1 MATCPACGHENRGS
15 ARFCD
20 SCGAAL
26 ALEAPGRE
34 ERKVVTVLF
43 ADLVGFTS
51 RAEQLDPEDV
61 RALLSPYYARL
72 RMELERFGGTVEKFI
87 GDAVMALFGAPIAH
101 EDDPERAVR
110 AALAIRDWVV
120 EEEAELQLRIA
131 VNTGEAL
138 IALGARPSQGEGMA
152 SGDVVNTTARLQS
165 AAPVN
170 GILVGE
176 TTYRATRHV
185 IDYRDAEPVEA
196 KGKTEPVSVWEAVTA
211 RSRVGSEAVSTRA
224 PLVGR
229 RRELDQLVD
238 AFERA
243 RQERSTQHVTLVGV
257 PGIGKSRLVAELLA
271 HVDSL
276 EELIFWRHG
285 RSLPY
290 GEGAAFWALGE
301 MVKAQAGILE
311 SDPPEDVARK
321 LGETVAQHVEQS
333 ERSWVEGKLGA
344 LVGLGGDKAVGGA
357 REESF
362 SAWRRFLE
370 SLAEERPLVLV
381 FEDLHWAGDELLDF
395 VDELP
400 EWVEDAPLL
409 VLCTARPELLDRRP
423 GWGGGKRNATTI
435 SLSPLASDETA
446 QLLAS
451 LLERPLLPAETQA
464 ELLIRAGGNPLYA
477 EQFARM
483 LSEGGEVGDAL
494 PETVQGIIAARLD
507 SLADGEKRLLQDA
520 AVLGKV
526 FWAGSLATVTRSERE
541 TVEQQLRSLG
551 RKEFVRR
558 ERHSSVEGELEY
570 AFNHVLV
577 RDVAYG
583 QIPRSERADKHRR
596 AAEWI
601 ESVERTDDQA
611 ELLAHH
617 YLSALE
623 LVRASGGAV
632 DDLAVRART
641 AVRDAAAQ
649 ALALRAYA
657 AAARS
662 YDLAAGLAGE
672 PDPGRPR
679 ALLQKGL
686 ALKALMD
693 ERRFD
698 LLEEAGSALE
708 AAGDTDGAAEAEVNL
723 AEVWWHAGERDRC
736 SACLDRAADLV
747 RGSEASLMSA
757 RVLAQIARF
766 YALFGDNQTATEL
779 ARKSLALA
787 EAFGR
792 DDVRATNLI
801 TLGTAGFFVR
811 DPDTEAALDD
821 VRTGLDL
828 AAGYG
833 DLPGMTRGYLNLGSL
848 LLLTGDLSGAEEAA
862 HEAYRISERLGLI
875 PAMRFA
881 AGNIIEV
888 ELCTG
893 SWQSAE
899 RRANAFLEES
909 EKGAHY
915 QDISALIA
923 RSMIELAGDRIDLS
937 RTAVEA
943 AMAAGRRVMDPQAK
957 TPALAMG
964 AFVYAE
970 VAEYDQAQAL
980 LEELEPGPFIAW
992 TATPFFAASRL
1003 GTATEFR
1010 ERVRPFQSGT
1020 RWDRAADAV
1029 LDGRWV
1035 DAADAYD
1042 EIGARPFAAL
1052 AALRSTQ
1059 TLVEHGRRA
1068 EADEQLRRALAFYR
1082 SVGAT
1087 RYIREGESL
1096 LAASA

>member
-1 MATCPACGHENRGS
+1 MANCPACGHENRGT

-72 RMELERFGGTVEKFI
+72 RVELERFGGTVEKFI
-87 GDAVMALFGAPIAH
+87 GDAVMALFGAPVAH

-196 KGKTEPVSVWEAVTA
+196 KGKAEPVRVWEAVTA

-224 PLVGR
+224 PLIGR
-229 RRELDQLVD
+229 SRELDQVVD

-243 RQERSTQHVTLVGV
+243 RQERSTQQVTLAGV

-311 SDPPEDVARK
+311 SDPPEDVSRK

-400 EWVEDAPLL
+400 DWVEDAPML

-451 LLERPLLPAETQA
+451 LLDRPLLPAETQA

-483 LSEGGEVGDAL
+483 LSEGGKVGDAL

-526 FWAGSLATVTRSERE
+526 FWAGSLATVTGSERE

-583 QIPRSERADKHRR
+583 QIPRSDRADKHRR

-601 ESVERTDDQA
+601 ESLGRADDQA

-632 DDLAVRART
+632 GDLAVLART
-641 AVRDAAAQ
+641 AVRAAGAQ
-649 ALALRAYA
+649 ALLLRAYA

-662 YDLAAGLAGE
+662 YELAAGLTGE

-679 ALLQKGL
+679 ALLGHGL
-686 ALKALMD
+686 ALKALND
-693 ERRFD
+693 ERRFEV
-698 LLEEAGSALE
+698 LEEAGSALL
-708 AAGDTDGAAEAEVNL
+708 ASGDIDGAAEVEVAL
-723 AEVWWHAGERDRC
+723 AEVWWHAADDERC
-736 SACLDRAADLV
+736 SACLERAADLA
-747 RGSEASLMSA
+747 RRSETSLTTA
-757 RVLAQIARF
+757 LVLAQSARF
-766 YALFGDNQTATEL
+766 YALSGKEETAIEF
-779 ARKSLALA
+779 ARKSLGFA
-787 EAFGR
+787 EALGR
-792 DDVRATNLI
+792 DDLRALNLI
-801 TLGTAGFFVR
+801 TLGTAGFFAP
-811 DPDTEAALDD
+811 DPDLESALAD
-821 VRTGLDL
+821 VRAGLDV
-828 AAGYG
+828 AVACG
-833 DLPGMTRGYLNLGSL
+833 DLPQASRGYTNLATL
-848 LLLTGDLSGAEEAA
+848 LQLTGELASAEELAL
-862 HEAYRISERLGLI
+862 EAWRIAERVGNV
-875 PAMRFA
+875 PGMRFTE
-881 AGNIIEV
+881 GNMIEL
-888 ELCTG
+888 EGLTG
-893 SWQSAE
+893 RWQSAE
-899 RRANAFLEES
+899 RRATAFLEES
-909 EKGAHY
+909 EKSGHY
-915 QDISALIA
+915 QDVAALFA
-923 RSMIELAGDRIDLS
+923 RSMIGLAGDRAEIARADVG
-937 RTAVEA
+937 R
-943 AMAAGRRVMDPQAK
+943 AMVVGRRIMDPQVLI
-957 TPALAMG
+957 PALATG
-964 AFVYAE
+964 AFVYGE
-970 VAEYDQAQAL
+970 LDEGDQARAL
-980 LEELEPGPFIAW
+980 LEELEPGPFIASVPQ
-992 TATPFFAASRL
+992 AFFAASKL
-1003 GTATEFR
+1003 GIAEDFR
-1010 ERVRPFQSGT
+1010 ERVRPFGRGT

-1035 DAADAYD
+1035 DAADVYD
-1042 EIGARPFAAL
+1042 EIGTRPFAAL
-1052 AALRSTQ
+1052 AALRATQ
-1059 TLVEHGRRA
+1059 TLVEQGRRA
-1068 EADEQLRRALAFYR
+1068 EADEQLLRALAFYR